1 MSDPLLESLVTR
13 SQFISEF
20 HKSNVIVNGSFL
32 SGGVLGTSGYKH
44 AANVLICAAL
54 AIDANVVIRNVPEIS
69 DTRILCEIIECLGGR
84 YTLESG
90 DLMLD
95 CSAVQN
101 HIIPVEMSMKS
112 HACLYLLPVLLG
124 KLGRIEI
131 GQTGGCMI
139 GDETPSGNRPVH
151 HMLEVLRCFGA
162 DFQQTSS
169 IIIGRSNTF
178 QSCEIDIAEFSTRPD
193 VVTGP
198 LISGATKT
206 AILAAL
212 FTQAGTTTIHNPYRK
227 PDVTELLRFASENG
241 FCVEDSEERI
251 QITREQPPSIAS
263 AHDLVD
269 DISTIMTYITTA
281 IYNDISVTIQLRH
294 PEGVVAGLKA
304 ELELFRQMG
313 VKLEWNHDS
322 LYIPDSQSLEAIDI
336 EVTSRSIYSDHQPFF
351 ALLLTRAKSK
361 STIKEFV
368 WKNRFSYVHEL
379 NKLSEGTPFV
389 ANGNQLTIYPS
400 SLSKTNQVL
409 QAKDLRS
416 AAVLLIASTAIAG
429 STTIEGI
436 DHLERGYENL
446 VSDLKKLNATIEYT
460 ASDGI

>member
-1 MSDPLLESLVTR
+1 MSDPLLESSVTSSR
-13 SQFISEF
+13 FLSDF
-20 HKSNVIVNGSFL
+20 HKSNVIVNGSL
-32 SGGVLGTSGYKH
+32 LCGGVLETSGYKH

-54 AIDANVVIRNVPEIS
+54 AIDENVVIRNTPAIS
-69 DTRILCEIIECLGGR
+69 DTRILCEIIEYLGGKYR
-84 YTLESG
+84 LEDS
-90 DLMLD
+90 DLLLD
-95 CSAVQN
+95 CSTLQN

-112 HACLYLLPVLLG
+112 HASLYLLPVLLG

-139 GDETPSGNRPVH
+139 GDETLSGDRPVH
-151 HMLEVLRCFGA
+151 HMLEVLRRFGA

-169 IIIGRSNTF
+169 MIIGRSNTF
-178 QSCEIDIAEFSTRPD
+178 QSCEIDIAEFSTRVD

-212 FTQAGTTTIHNPYRK
+212 FTQAGTTIIHNPYRK

-241 FCVEDSEERI
+241 FCVEYSEECI
-251 QITREQPPSIAS
+251 QIAREQPPSIAS

-281 IYNDISVTIQLRH
+281 IYNEIPVTIQLRH
-294 PEGVVAGLKA
+294 PERVAAGLKA
-304 ELELFRQMG
+304 ELELFKQMG
-313 VKLEWNHDS
+313 VRLEWNHNS
-322 LYIPDSQSLEAIDI
+322 LYIPNNQSLEAIDI

-351 ALLLTRAKSK
+351 ALLLTRSKSK

-368 WKNRFSYVHEL
+368 WKNRFSYIHEL
-379 NKLSEGTPFV
+379 NKLSDETPFV
-389 ANGNQLTIYPS
+389 ANDNQLTIYPS
-400 SLSKTNQVL
+400 SLNKANQVL
-409 QAKDLRS
+409 EAKDLRS

-429 STTIEGI
+429 STTIKGI

-446 VSDLKKLNATIEYT
+446 VSDLKKLSATIEYT
-460 ASDGI
+460 SDDGI

>member
-1 MSDPLLESLVTR
+1 MSDPLLESLMTN
-13 SQFISEF
+13 SQFISDF

-32 SGGVLGTSGYKH
+32 FGGTLETSGYKH

-54 AIDANVVIRNVPEIS
+54 AIDKNVVIRNIPAIS
-69 DTRILCEIIECLGGR
+69 DTRILCEVIEYLGGNYR
-84 YTLESG
+84 LERG
-90 DLMLD
+90 DLVLD
-95 CSAVQN
+95 CSTVQS
-101 HIIPVEMSMKS
+101 HIIPLEMSVKS

-139 GDETPSGNRPVH
+139 GDETLSGSRPVH
-151 HMLEVLRCFGA
+151 HMLEVLRRFGA

-169 IIIGRSNTF
+169 MIIGRSNTF
-178 QSCEIDIAEFSTRPD
+178 QSCEIDIAEFSTRVD

-212 FTQAGTTTIHNPYRK
+212 FTQSGTTIIHNPYRK

-251 QITREQPPSIAS
+251 QITRERPPSIPPI
-263 AHDLVD
+263 HDLVD

-281 IYNDISVTIQLRH
+281 IYNDISVTIQLKH
-294 PEGVVAGLKA
+294 SEGVVAGLKA
-304 ELELFRQMG
+304 ELELFKRMG
-313 VKLEWNHDS
+313 VRLEWNHNS
-322 LYIPDSQSLEAIDI
+322 LHIPHNQSLEAIDI

-351 ALLLTRAKSK
+351 ALLLTRSKSK

-379 NKLSEGTPFV
+379 NKLSDETAFV
-389 ANGNQLTIYPS
+389 TNGNQLTIYPS
-400 SLSKTNQVL
+400 SLNKTNQVL
-409 QAKDLRS
+409 HAKDLRS
-416 AAVLLIASTAIAG
+416 AAVLLIASTAIVG
-429 STTIEGI
+429 STTIKGI

-446 VSDLKKLNATIEYT
+446 ISDLKKLNATIEYT
-460 ASDGI
+460 TNDGI